1 MAGRKLSQH
10 ATSEKTMLL
19 RKKAQP
25 VQPLRRCLTSSVVR
39 RLKTRGVRTDAKV
52 MSERFREGANK
63 EHSRHHPRGHAAV
76 SD

>member
-39 RLKTRGVRTDAKV
+39 RLKTRGVRTDAEV
-52 MSERFREGANK
+52 MSERFRESADK
-63 EHSRHHPRGHAAV
+63 QHSRHHPQGHAAV